1 MTNKVITKVL
11 VVSDKTKEMM
21 VDYFSDLKRDKTP
34 QYAILQADDGD
45 TVVTIYN
52 SGKAVFQGR
61 DADLAADFWI
71 ETERINSGKVN
82 VTSSD
87 EKDEKKKVERK
98 IPLRISSIGSDEV
111 GTGDFFGPIVV
122 TATYVSKDNVDF
134 LLELGVK
141 DSKKMSDSEI
151 RKVVPEIIKKVPYHT
166 FILTNKQYNKVYGN
180 DMNMNKMK
188 AILHNKVLSE
198 FVQKDKYNYDYIVV
212 DQFENPRSYYNHLT
226 EAKFKVYGIT
236 FLTKA
241 EDQCLSVACASLI
254 SRYIFLGEM
263 DKISKLIGETV
274 PKGAGPL
281 VDEFGKKIVN
291 KYGND
296 KLDEVAKLSFKNTMR
311 ILKQCSFSLSLDDT

>member
-212 DQFENPRSYYNHLT
+212 DQFENSRSYYNHLT

-311 ILKQCSFSLSLDDT
+311 ILK